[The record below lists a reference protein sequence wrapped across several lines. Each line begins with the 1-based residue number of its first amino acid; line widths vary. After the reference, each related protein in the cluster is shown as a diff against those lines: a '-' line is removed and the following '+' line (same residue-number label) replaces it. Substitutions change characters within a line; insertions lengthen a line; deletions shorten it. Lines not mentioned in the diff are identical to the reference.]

1 MKQLIIPAVIA
12 ILAGVGGGSGYAYMR
27 ASKQFVVDSTHR
39 ADSLKT
45 HPPKDSTEH
54 AGAAAPHD
62 SAAMAA
68 AAVTTLPQP
77 MTPADSIRAL
87 EAARTSLREET
98 KGLRDATA
106 AAGEHAAPTASHAAA
121 PTLSPGINK
130 AVQPPIDHG
139 AAPAVGKSAATV
151 SPFPGAASTTNAA
164 NTRAVATALTEAKR
178 EAMQTALPEARLAKI
193 FSGMKAKEAAKVL
206 DQMNDADV
214 RSILTMMSDKQAGAI
229 LSSLPPA
236 RAAAVSKGGSRAP
249 AATPGTTP

>member
-27 ASKQFVVDSTHR
+27 ASKQFVIDSTHR

-45 HPPKDSTEH
+45 HPPTDSTEH
-54 AGAAAPHD
+54 VGVAAAHEGAPHD
-62 SAAMAA
+62 SAAMSA

-87 EAARTSLREET
+87 AATRTSLRDET
-98 KGLRDATA
+98 KGLKDAKPI
-106 AAGEHAAPTASHAAA
+106 AGEHAAPTASHVAA
-121 PTLSPGINK
+121 P
-130 AVQPPIDHG
+130 
-139 AAPAVGKSAATV
+139 
-151 SPFPGAASTTNAA
+151 TTNAA
-164 NTRAVATALTEAKR
+164 NTRAVATAITEAKR

-236 RAAAVSKGGSRAP
+236 RAAAISKNGSHAP
-249 AATPGTTP
+249 AVTPGTTP